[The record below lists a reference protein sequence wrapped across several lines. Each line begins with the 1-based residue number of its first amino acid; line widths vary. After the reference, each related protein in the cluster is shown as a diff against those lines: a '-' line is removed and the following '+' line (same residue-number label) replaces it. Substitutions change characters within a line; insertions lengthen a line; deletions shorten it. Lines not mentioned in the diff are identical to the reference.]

1 MFKKIDRSRPYLHMA
16 RKGWK
21 GFFANVTYIALGKVS
36 YMDTSIF
43 QGAET
48 LNTTLHLQGENREC
62 LCNWTVNTVIGNLEL
77 SL

>member
-1 MFKKIDRSRPYLHMA
+1 MA
-16 RKGWK
+16 RKDWK
-21 GFFANVTYIALGKVS
+21 DFFANMASLALGKVS

-48 LNTTLHLQGENREC
+48 LNKTLRLQEEILEC

-77 SL
+77 SP